1 MLPRRYFVKNQ
12 ESTGIMPTDKNCPA
26 KKIMR
31 KVFAIA
37 LPVLVS
43 IIGLLIATYPIWSEA
58 YLKKVRS
65 QVEAEYLEIV
75 KEQDETEVLRF
86 LEEAREYNE
95 KLSRGEIDLLDP
107 GAAGYFDILTVPG
120 TEVMAYVSVPRL
132 DIELPVYHGVGADAL
147 DKGCGHMAQSSFPIG
162 GATTHSILSAHTGM
176 ASSPMFS
183 DLEQMVPGDIFQ
195 IRVLNMT
202 LTYQVQSEADIRVVL
217 PDDITSISFPYGQ
230 DLVTLVTCTPFGV
243 NTHRLLVT
251 GHRIENPSEEE
262 VEQQVQAQQEE
273 RPKSVYQE
281 HYRRAFLYAG
291 IVLAAGIVTIIVI
304 RVLQSR
310 ANQKE
315 DQQGGHHE
323 GQG

>member
-1 MLPRRYFVKNQ
+1 MKNHISP
-12 ESTGIMPTDKNCPA
+12 ESTGIMPTDKENRPG
-26 KKIMR
+26 KKTIR

-65 QVEAEYLEIV
+65 QVESQYHEIV
-75 KEQDETEVLRF
+75 NSQDETEILRLF
-86 LEEAREYNE
+86 DEAREYNE
-95 KLSRGEIDLLDP
+95 KLARGEIDLLDP
-107 GAAGYFDILTVPG
+107 GASGYFDILTVPG
-120 TEVMAYVSVPRL
+120 TKVMAYVSIPRL
-132 DIELPVYHGVGADAL
+132 GIELPVYHGVGADAL

-162 GATTHSILSAHTGM
+162 GATTHSIISAHTGM

-202 LTYQVQSEADIRVVL
+202 LTYQVQSQADIRVVL
-217 PDDITSISFPYGQ
+217 PDEITSISFPAGE

-243 NTHRLLVT
+243 NSHRLLVT
-251 GHRIENPSEEE
+251 GHRIENPPEEE
-262 VEQQVQAQQEE
+262 VQQQAQSQQEE
-273 RPKSVYQE
+273 RPKSVYRE

-291 IVLAAGIVTIIVI
+291 IFLAAGIVTIIVI
-304 RVLQSR
+304 RVLQS
-310 ANQKE
+310 KLSKKG
-315 DQQGGHHE
+315 DKQGGRHE
-323 GQG
+323 RQV